1 MGLQGDAEMKK
12 ILLYSSGI
20 IAEKKPTGGELR
32 FLELARF
39 LAGKKGAELCCA
51 DEEAA
56 LQPYGLHADV
66 HMKKPERAPGF
77 LPEEARILLDNR
89 SSLKRI
95 AKSRYDAVIAFD
107 VPPAIGLSL
116 YGVRNLVLMIRKD
129 MIGYEL
135 VKSAGCGWKKRLRIL
150 YQWGCEGICLRKARQ
165 VICQCAYDRDVIVK
179 RHPLI
184 KPWIVPKFKIQI
196 NNCNPSWIVKRANE
210 TGKAEENADER
221 FRVCFVGGFDDLR
234 KGQELFL
241 KAADHLT
248 RKYSDMEFLLVGG
261 GKRLKDWQERF
272 SSERILFL
280 GRMDNPLSVMK
291 NCDLLAVPSLAD
303 SCPNTVMEA
312 IYLGIPVIGSRAGG
326 IPEILS
332 DEEAMF
338 RTDWERLAGKIERCY
353 QDRVF
358 LDRLRE
364 TQTERK
370 KELSFDWAEKIVQ
383 LITQ

>member
-1 MGLQGDAEMKK
+1 MKK

-56 LQPYGLHADV
+56 LQPYGLRADV
-66 HMKKPERAPGF
+66 QMKKPEHAPRF

-89 SSLKRI
+89 PVLKRI

-135 VKSAGCGWKKRLRIL
+135 VKSAGYGWKKRLRIL

-165 VICQCAYDRDVIVK
+165 VVCQCAYDRDVILE

-184 KPWIVPKFKIQI
+184 KARIKPKFKIQI
-196 NNCNPSWIVKRANE
+196 NNCNPSWIVKRADE
-210 TGKAEENADER
+210 AGKAEQKQNDR
-221 FRVCFVGGFDDLR
+221 FRVGFVGGFDDLR

-241 KAADHLT
+241 KAAEQLT
-248 RKYSDMEFLLVGG
+248 QKYPDMEFLLVGG
-261 GKRLKDWQERF
+261 GKKLKDWQERF
-272 SSERILFL
+272 PSERIRFL
-280 GRMDNPLSVMK
+280 GRMDNPLTVMK
-291 NCDLLAVPSLAD
+291 SCDLLAVPSLAD

-312 IYLGIPVIGSRAGG
+312 LYLGIPVIGSRAGG
-326 IPEILS
+326 IPEILL
-332 DEEAMF
+332 DEEALF
-338 RTDWERLAGKIERCY
+338 PTDWEQLAGKIERCY
-353 QDRVF
+353 QDRAF

-364 TQTERK
+364 TQAERK
-370 KELSFDWAEKIVQ
+370 KELSFDWAERIVN
-383 LITQ
+383 LITE